1 MDIDLVLGLLL
12 MVVGMLLI
20 ITAVFRS
27 LGHAWTFG
35 AYDIWALPVTGIV
48 LILVGR
54 WVMA

>member
-1 MDIDLVLGLLL
+1 MNIELALGLTL

-20 ITAVFRS
+20 VAAVFRT

-35 AYDIWALPVTGIV
+35 AYDIWALPVTGIL

-54 WVMA
+54 WVMG

>member
-1 MDIDLVLGLLL
+1 MNIDLVLGLTL
-12 MVVGMLLI
+12 MVVGTLLVI
-20 ITAVFRS
+20 VAVFRS

-35 AYDIWALPVTGIV
+35 AYDMWALPVTGIL

>member
-1 MDIDLVLGLLL
+1 MNIDLVLGLTL

-20 ITAVFRS
+20 LAAVFRS
-27 LGHAWTFG
+27 LGHTWTFG
-35 AYDIWALPVTGIV
+35 AYDMWALPVTGIL

>member
-1 MDIDLVLGLLL
+1 MQLVLGLTL

-20 ITAVFRS
+20 IAAVFRS

-35 AYDIWALPVTGIV
+35 VYDMWALPVTGIL

-54 WVMA
+54 WVIA